1 MRATRCQKC
10 NNRSLTERDGREV
23 GGMPGIKYQCC
34 DACGWSRAITKT
46 GRQRATVSPAVRER
60 ANSLGIDL
68 DATNARDA
76 LAGLVEAT
84 VDVDARLEQIARDHL
99 RLETLATRKSDSL
112 DFHDLAVW
120 QIRDALRAAYDA
132 GRASAK

>member
-1 MRATRCQKC
+1 
-10 NNRSLTERDGREV
+10 LERDGREI
-23 GGMPGIKYQCC
+23 GGMPGIKYQWCE
-34 DACGWSRAITKT
+34 ACGWSRAITKT
-46 GRQRATVSPAVRER
+46 GRKRATPSPAVLER
-60 ANSLGIDL
+60 ANRLGVNL
-68 DATNARDA
+68 NATNARNA
-76 LAGLVEAT
+76 LAGLIEAPA
-84 VDVDARLEQIARDHL
+84 DVDARLDQIAREHL

>member
-23 GGMPGIKYQCC
+23 GGMPGVKYQCC
-34 DACGWSRAITKT
+34 DACGWSRAITKA
-46 GRQRATVSPAVRER
+46 GSQRAKVSPAVREL

-68 DATNARDA
+68 EATNAQAAFVDCRGGPADLDA
-76 LAGLVEAT
+76 T
-84 VDVDARLEQIARDHL
+84 LEQIATRTL
-99 RLETLATRKSDSL
+99 GIPTLETRRSDRL

-120 QIRDALRAAYDA
+120 QIKDALRAAYDA
-132 GRASAK
+132 GRASR